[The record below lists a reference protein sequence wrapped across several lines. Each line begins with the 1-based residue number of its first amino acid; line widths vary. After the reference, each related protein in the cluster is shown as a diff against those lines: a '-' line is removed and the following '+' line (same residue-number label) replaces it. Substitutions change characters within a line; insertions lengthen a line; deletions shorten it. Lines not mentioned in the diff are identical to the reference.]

1 MGKYNAS
8 IRIHAELDNKDVKQG
23 TEEIE
28 ESLDKVEE
36 KAQGTKAGI
45 EWDEKGAKEFEESID
60 RILQKKKELAKQQ
73 TEQISTGG
81 PVSEDMRPYDAQA
94 DAAFSRKANQEIE
107 AYARAVDENAQGAE
121 KAAESYNLLRVDVE
135 EYAKSLKELE
145 EQGLYFGDADYDRVY
160 IAWENAKDAVKRY
173 ADELKKQTQSGQEAE
188 AARTVKEMVET
199 QKRKQQERA
208 EVELEQ
214 IRQEAVVSN
223 QDLVA
228 LMQEQE
234 RITERIAKL
243 KKAGVTDGYQEYE
256 ELSARLGEI
265 STEIEEARDGF
276 GKAKKSAGRLFDS
289 IKKGAKK
296 SSGLL
301 GTLKSMALSLL
312 VFNTIRKAFN
322 AMVSAA
328 KEGFKNLAQ
337 YSAEYNRNM
346 SELKSESAELKN
358 GLAAAFEPVANIV
371 VPYLSMFVS
380 WVNRAAEAMSKL
392 LAVMQGKTTYTR
404 AKKQMVDYAKS
415 LNTAS
420 KAAKGALASF
430 DELNVLSKGNDTSG
444 GELTGAAAFETVPLT
459 ENDMQIVD
467 VLKDKLAEIL
477 MILGAIGIAMS
488 IFGIGGPF
496 SKLAAVLLI
505 IVGLLKFILEYMDAW
520 ANGIDFDNLKGM
532 LIGLGAVIL
541 GIYILFGPI
550 AAGIAAIVGGIALVV
565 LAIKDML
572 DNGVNAQNSMTL
584 AIGLVTALVGIFI
597 VFGSTVAVIIAAIV
611 AVVAAFAA
619 MIAITGNG
627 KEAIDTLKSVCKNF
641 ADFFKKIFAG
651 DIKGA
656 MESLKKAGKDL
667 VNVLI
672 IAFESLVNC
681 IVMGLNWLIDKINS
695 ISFDVPDWVP
705 VIGGDTLSPN
715 IPHIPEAKLPRLA
728 KGAVIQGGQPF
739 AAILGDQPRG
749 QVNIETPLETMLE
762 AFRQARAE
770 DGGGQYTFIAQLDGK
785 EIFRNTVRQDRLYRK
800 QTGESAFLT

>member
-23 TEEIE
+23 AEEIE
-28 ESLDKVEE
+28 ESLDKVGE
-36 KAQGTKAGI
+36 KTQGTKAGI

-81 PVSEDMRPYDAQA
+81 PISEDMRPYDAQA

-160 IAWENAKDAVKRY
+160 IAWENAKDAVKQY
-173 ADELKKQTQSGQEAE
+173 ANELKQQTEKGKEAVAEAE
-188 AARTVKEMVET
+188 R
-199 QKRKQQERA
+199 
-208 EVELEQ
+208 LNQ
-214 IRQEAVVSN
+214 IQQEAVVSN

-234 RITERIAKL
+234 RITERIAEL

-256 ELSARLGEI
+256 DLSARLGEI

-358 GLAAAFEPVANIV
+358 GLAAAFEPVANII

-770 DGGGQYTFIAQLDGK
+770 DGGGQYTFIAQLDGR
-785 EIFRNTVRQDRLYRK
+785 EIYRNTVRQDRLYRK

>member
-1 MGKYNAS
+1 MGKHDAS

-81 PVSEDMRPYDAQA
+81 PISEDMRPYDAQA
-94 DAAFSRKANQEIE
+94 DAGFSRKANQEIE

-145 EQGLYFGDADYDRVY
+145 EQGLYFGDEDYDRVY
-160 IAWENAKDAVKRY
+160 IAWENAKDAVKQY
-173 ADELKKQTQSGQEAE
+173 ANELAQQTEKGKEATAEAE
-188 AARTVKEMVET
+188 R
-199 QKRKQQERA
+199 
-208 EVELEQ
+208 LNQ

-234 RITERIAKL
+234 NITKRIAEL

-256 ELSARLGEI
+256 DLSARLGEI
-265 STEIEEARDGF
+265 GTKIAEARDGF

-289 IKKGAKK
+289 IKKGAKT

-346 SELKSESAELKN
+346 SELKSESAQLKN
-358 GLAAAFEPVANIV
+358 GLAAAFEPVANII

-430 DELNVLSKGNDTSG
+430 DELNVLSKESDTSG
-444 GELTGAAAFETVPLT
+444 GELTGAAAFETVSLT

-477 MILGAIGIAMS
+477 EILGAIGLAMT
-488 IFGIGGPF
+488 ILGIGGPF
-496 SKLAAVLLI
+496 LKLAAVLLI
-505 IVGLLKFILEYMDAW
+505 IIGLLKFILEYMDAW
-520 ANGIDFDNLKGM
+520 ANGISFDNLKGM

-572 DNGVNAQNSMTL
+572 DNGVNAQNSITL

-656 MESLKKAGKDL
+656 MESLKKACKDL

-705 VIGGDTLSPN
+705 IIGGDTLSPN

>member
-23 TEEIE
+23 AEEIE
-28 ESLDKVEE
+28 ESLDKVGE
-36 KAQGTKAGI
+36 KTQGTKAGI

-81 PVSEDMRPYDAQA
+81 PISEDMRPYDAQA
-94 DAAFSRKANQEIE
+94 DAAFSRTANQEIE

-160 IAWENAKDAVKRY
+160 IAWENARDAVKQY
-173 ADELKKQTQSGQEAE
+173 ANELKQQTEKGKEAVAEAE
-188 AARTVKEMVET
+188 R
-199 QKRKQQERA
+199 
-208 EVELEQ
+208 LNQ
-214 IRQEAVVSN
+214 IQQEAVVSN

-256 ELSARLGEI
+256 DLNARLGEI

-322 AMVSAA
+322 AMISAA

-358 GLAAAFEPVANIV
+358 GLAAAFEPVANII

-380 WVNRAAEAMSKL
+380 WVNRATEAMSKL
-392 LAVMQGKTTYTR
+392 LAVMQGKTTYKR

-496 SKLAAVLLI
+496 SKLAAVLLV

-584 AIGLVTALVGIFI
+584 AIGLVTVLVGIFI

-681 IVMGLNWLIDKINS
+681 IVMGLNWLIDKING

>member
-23 TEEIE
+23 AEEIE
-28 ESLDKVEE
+28 ESLDKVGE
-36 KAQGTKAGI
+36 KTQGTKAGI

-81 PVSEDMRPYDAQA
+81 PISEDMRPYDAQA

-160 IAWENAKDAVKRY
+160 IAWENAKDAVKQY
-173 ADELKKQTQSGQEAE
+173 ANELKQQTEKGKEAVAEAE
-188 AARTVKEMVET
+188 R
-199 QKRKQQERA
+199 
-208 EVELEQ
+208 LNQ
-214 IRQEAVVSN
+214 IQQEAVVSN

-234 RITERIAKL
+234 RITERIAEL

-256 ELSARLGEI
+256 DLSARLGEI

-358 GLAAAFEPVANIV
+358 GLAAAFEPVANII

-496 SKLAAVLLI
+496 SKLAAVLLV
-505 IVGLLKFILEYMDAW
+505 IVGLLKFILEYTDAW

-565 LAIKDML
+565 LAIKEML

-681 IVMGLNWLIDKINS
+681 IVMGLNWLIDKING

-770 DGGGQYTFIAQLDGK
+770 DGGGQYTFIAQLDGR